1 MITACSAGRACAFA
15 WLLCC
20 ADARAGPRTEH
31 DIKAAYLLN
40 ILRLCE
46 RKSSP
51 GTGTDLTLCLVAAGA
66 IEKPMRELEQ
76 SPIRGRKLKIRTVEQ
91 LDLRGCEAL
100 FFGRSAG
107 YEPLLAKA
115 GKMGILTIGN
125 DHEFLSMSGMIALVV
140 ENRRIVLE
148 VNQSATRDGEWK
160 LSSHLL
166 EAARLSV
173 GGAP

>member
-1 MITACSAGRACAFA
+1 MITACAAGRACAFA
-15 WLLCC
+15 LLLCC
-20 ADARAGPRTEH
+20 ADAWAGPRTEH
-31 DIKAAYLLN
+31 DVKAAYLLN

-46 RKSSP
+46 RRSSL
-51 GTGTDLTLCLVAAGA
+51 GAGTDLTLCLVAAGP
-66 IEKPMRELEQ
+66 IEKPMHELERT
-76 SPIRGRKLKIRTVEQ
+76 PIQGRKLRIRTIVHD
-91 LDLRGCEAL
+91 DLQGCEAL

-107 YEPLLAKA
+107 YESLLAKA
-115 GKMGILTIGN
+115 GGLRILTIGN

-148 VNQSATRDGEWK
+148 VNQSATRNGEWK

-166 EAARLSV
+166 EVARLSV